1 MPTEASTL
9 LTLATIGTYLAVL
22 WLPGGLAAAAAG
34 LRGWTLAASAPVF
47 TYLIAG
53 LAGPWLWKI
62 GIPFNAW
69 TFLLSTVFVI
79 VVFGAARWF
88 VVRKR
93 GPVEREP
100 SPWTRTAHLAVAVTL
115 LAAAVVGVAVL
126 MAAMRW
132 DLNSIPQDWDAAYH
146 ANGIRYIAETG
157 EGSLYATGK
166 VNWYEL
172 PDGVFYPN
180 AYHLVGALVFKLTG
194 AAVPAVLNASTV
206 LFPGLLALTLVAM
219 IRHFNGRAVTAA
231 FTALVTV
238 ACTSATYDNLW
249 RGPLLT
255 FTLGIAVMP
264 VLAIAMDTYL
274 KRSALDTGVFFGGV
288 AVGLLAIHSSTLF
301 GGILFVLPMFIQR
314 WWGNLKL
321 IWRDALKLIVPAV
334 VAVVVTLPHLLG
346 ALAVGGKIAIVDWPS
361 TFPVSQSVGSL
372 LTFQHVI
379 ALPQYWLALALW
391 IGLIFASRL
400 GDLRW
405 LLGSAA
411 FFGGVWVLTAS
422 YSQPWVARVT
432 SPWWNDQWRLIALA
446 CVPLVVVAGHGLAQV
461 YDFTKAGA
469 SRLSGGAARYI
480 AGGVVVAVFALL
492 SQGLYFTLNMNQVK
506 QGYANQP
513 GADRHNMVVSP
524 DEVLA
529 FQELAKLVKPG
540 ERVLNDRRD
549 GTVWMYALAGVQPV
563 VGHYDGS
570 AEPPSVHLL
579 QAEFNDYASDSAVR
593 DAVKYLKVS
602 YVIVDTGYVHGGKER
617 VAGLR
622 NLEGK
627 PFVQKVF
634 SNQDSTIYRL
644 VPQGAP
650 VNP

>member
-1 MPTEASTL
+1 M
-9 LTLATIGTYLAVL
+9 
-22 WLPGGLAAAAAG
+22 
-34 LRGWTLAASAPVF
+34 
-47 TYLIAG
+47 
-53 LAGPWLWKI
+53 
-62 GIPFNAW
+62 
-69 TFLLSTVFVI
+69 
-79 VVFGAARWF
+79 
-88 VVRKR
+88 
-93 GPVEREP
+93 
-100 SPWTRTAHLAVAVTL
+100 
-115 LAAAVVGVAVL
+115 L

-132 DLNSIPQDWDAAYH
+132 DMNSIPQDWDAAYH

-172 PDGVFYPN
+172 KDGVFYPN

-194 AAVPAVLNASTV
+194 AAVPAVLNANTV
-206 LFPGLLALTLVAM
+206 LLPGLLALALVAM
-219 IRHFNGRAVTAA
+219 IRHFNGRAVTAG

-264 VLAIAMDTYL
+264 VLAIAMDAYL

-361 TFPVSQSVGSL
+361 TFPVSQSIGSL

-461 YDFTKAGA
+461 YDFVKAGA
-469 SRLSGGAARYI
+469 ARLSAGPAPYI
-480 AGGVVVAVFALL
+480 AGGVVVAVFAFL
-492 SQGLYFTLNMNQVK
+492 SQGLYFGLNKGQVE

-529 FQELAKLVKPG
+529 FQELTKLVKPG
-540 ERVLNDRRD
+540 EKVLNDRRD

-570 AEPPSVHLL
+570 AESPSVHVL
-579 QAEFNDYASDSAVR
+579 QSEFNDYASDSAVR
-593 DAVKYLKVS
+593 DAVKHLNVR

-622 NLEGK
+622 NLDGK
-627 PFVQKVF
+627 PFVQKIY
-634 SNQDSTIYRL
+634 SNQDSTIYKL
-644 VPQGAP
+644 VPEPGAP
-650 VNP
+650 VSP